1 MLIYP
6 EVFFSHKE
14 SLSFAC
20 WVPLSPPM
28 SERQRKRDRGR
39 EVCRLRA
46 FLYSCHAASLFR
58 CFILRQT
65 FSIGFPTIGS
75 PYAFLS
81 LCRVSVV
88 VGYWLF
94 CFSIAIL
101 SSMAF
106 GHRKLH
112 MGFGFLYLN
121 FYNTFYNR
129 KQRSVFY
136 FFIILS
142 AYKPGAGR
150 GEPLPTCFPR
160 FTYGETDARKKN
172 GFYSRLWFTQSLY

>member
-121 FYNTFYNR
+121 FSNTFYNR

-136 FFIILS
+136 FFIILRTRWCVCVCAHVCVPPHS
-142 AYKPGAGR
+142 H
-150 GEPLPTCFPR
+150 
-160 FTYGETDARKKN
+160 
-172 GFYSRLWFTQSLY
+172 SRYINHNRTFLGNNLKYASQF